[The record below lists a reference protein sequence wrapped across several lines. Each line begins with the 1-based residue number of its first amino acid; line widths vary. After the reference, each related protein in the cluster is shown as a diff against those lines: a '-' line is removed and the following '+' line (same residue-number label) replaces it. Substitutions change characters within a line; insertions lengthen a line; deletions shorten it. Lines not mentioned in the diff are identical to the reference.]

1 MRISDEMA
9 FINPRPPVFPMEA
22 LQLLEG
28 LNLSP
33 EQVKEITRLK
43 LGTQK
48 KMAQMEIEMLDELLR
63 IVDIPGSK
71 D

>member
-9 FINPRPPVFPMEA
+9 FINPRPPVFPMEP

-33 EQVKEITRLK
+33 EQMKEITRLR
-43 LGTQK
+43 LVTLK
-48 KMAQMEIEMLDELLR
+48 KMAGMEIELLDEILK
-63 IVDIPGSK
+63 IVDIPGSR